1 MYGPSLAT
9 AFNFRDAFWQM
20 SYQIFYENSNKRAI
34 GYVRKQGQLLKKF
47 RVREQ
52 FLKNLGQKKPTFCFK
67 IVMYKL
73 LKKYP
78 TPKK

>member
-52 FLKNLGQKKPTFCFK
+52 FL
-67 IVMYKL
+67 
-73 LKKYP
+73 
-78 TPKK
+78 